1 MERTGPID
9 TSFTHGD
16 ISRMV
21 KHNHMQILALVQEYL
36 GSRLIHGRRLR
47 LRRAGT
53 NGHGNSMPS
62 RTPRTRALPSS
73 RTRDIASANLFI
85 Q

>member
-21 KHNHMQILALVQEYL
+21 MQILALIQEYL